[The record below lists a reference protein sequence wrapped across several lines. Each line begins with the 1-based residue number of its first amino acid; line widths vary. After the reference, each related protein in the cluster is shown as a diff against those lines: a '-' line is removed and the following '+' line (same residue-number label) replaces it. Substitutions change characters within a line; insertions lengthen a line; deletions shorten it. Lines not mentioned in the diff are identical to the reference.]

1 MPVENGIATSP
12 SNQLPAVPSNP
23 RLEDPND
30 SITQAMMNAAKAPR
44 KSPAA
49 AASAK
54 SPGMSPQSQPVAAPP
69 RRDSGGSLQPRVP
82 AGKPKAVLA
91 AFGGDEEEDQP
102 KRQLKIISY
111 TEEEQKAAQ
120 RKAAGSSGSK
130 TAIKELI
137 AQVPTDS
144 KSVFAYPV
152 DWKAYHK
159 GGAAL
164 REKIAA
170 WVSKKTTEL
179 LGEEEASMVEFIM
192 TQLDEHA
199 APSKLLEELSAVL
212 DEEAN
217 PFVFKLFRMVIFE
230 TLKHAADLQE

>member
-1 MPVENGIATSP
+1 MPVENGTATSP

-49 AASAK
+49 AASAT
-54 SPGMSPQSQPVAAPP
+54 SPGMSPQSQPTAAPP
-69 RRDSGGSLQPRVP
+69 RRDSGGSLQPRVS

-91 AFGGDEEEDQP
+91 AFGGDEDEDQP

-152 DWKAYHK
+152 DWKAYHE

-179 LGEEEASMVEFIM
+179 LGEEEVSMVEFIM
-192 TQLDEHA
+192 SQLDEHA

-230 TLKHAADLQE
+230 TLKHAADLQD